1 MSAVVAVI
9 PVRLGSKRF
18 PQKALT
24 LISGKP
30 LIYHVWREAVKS
42 RFPCTVIIATDSKK
56 IADIAADFGA
66 ETIMTAAD
74 LCNGTERVASVAAK
88 IKAPYY
94 INIQGDNYRF
104 SHLWL
109 ERGLK
114 DLRARKKFDF
124 HTLFTT
130 IRSEIEYKNM
140 NTVKLVAVSDKGG
153 WEAKWFTRG
162 TLPAFSIVNHRFKH
176 IGIYFYRRAGLLR
189 YRGWDRGIYEDAES
203 LEQLRI
209 LENNERIGL
218 TLVRGKSISIDSPK
232 DIANL

>member
-1 MSAVVAVI
+1 MVI

-18 PQKALT
+18 PGKALT

-30 LIYHVWREAVKS
+30 LIYHVWREAVKL
-42 RFPCTVIIATDSKK
+42 RFSAKIIIATDSKK
-56 IADIAADFGA
+56 VADIAADFGA
-66 ETIMTAAD
+66 ETMMTPAN
-74 LCNGTERVASVAAK
+74 LRNGTERAAAVAAK
-88 IKAPYY
+88 IKASYY

-109 ERGLK
+109 ERGLR
-114 DLRARKKFDF
+114 DLRVRRKFDF
-124 HTLFTT
+124 HTLFTP
-130 IRSEIEYKNM
+130 IRSELEFKNI
-140 NTVKLVAVSDKGG
+140 NTVKLVAVSEKGG

-162 TLPAFSIVNHRFKH
+162 NRPDFSSVKHRFKH

-189 YRGWDRGIYEDAES
+189 YRGWNRGIYEDAES

-232 DIANL
+232 DVANL